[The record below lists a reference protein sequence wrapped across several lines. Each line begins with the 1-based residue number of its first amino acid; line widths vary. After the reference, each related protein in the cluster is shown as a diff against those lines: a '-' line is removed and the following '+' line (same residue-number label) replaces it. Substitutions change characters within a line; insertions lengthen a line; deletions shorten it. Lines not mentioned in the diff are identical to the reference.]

1 MPTRR
6 KFLRNSLTTG
16 AYIGLGLPGVRLASA
31 QDTTDEEARNKDV
44 VRRFKESQG
53 TDEYE
58 QVLAEVMSPDY
69 QRLRGGF
76 ENLATNAAGSELA
89 ESAQPV
95 RTAFPDRTDTTD
107 LMIAD
112 GDMVG
117 MRFRV
122 QGTHEGNFFGIPAT
136 GKTIDITEVGAFR
149 LEDGRIVEAWYMADE
164 VELLKQLGVGLPS
177 RQDGQRIVPV
187 PARQSRPG
195 QATLEEILAA
205 PVDSQTYRNKVV
217 VSAYKSEFPPPGVLP
232 DRPGRPYD
240 VYLRGGFKHF
250 VDYGNANGLS
260 DQGIGQAFPD
270 RQDKVDFVLAEG
282 DTVWIQFRLSGTHGR
297 SLFGIPPTNRHIEAA
312 EVGIMTFDGTRWDT
326 GWFFGDDLGMA
337 LQLGVPDL
345 FTS

>member
-6 KFLRNSLTTG
+6 KFMRNSLTAG
-16 AYIGLGLPGVRLASA
+16 AVIGLGLPNVRLASA
-31 QDTTDEEARNKDV
+31 QDTTDAEARNKAA

-53 TDEYE
+53 TADYE
-58 QVLAEVMSPDY
+58 QVLAEVQSPDY
-69 QRLRGGF
+69 RRLRGGF
-76 ENLATNAAGSELA
+76 ENLAANAAGSELA
-89 ESAQPV
+89 EAAQPV
-95 RTAFPDRTDTTD
+95 RTAFPDRTDTID

-136 GKTIDITEVGAFR
+136 GRTIDIQEVGAFR
-149 LEDGRIVEAWYMADE
+149 LEDGKIVEGWFMADE
-164 VELLKQLGVGLPS
+164 VELMKQLGVGLPA
-177 RQDGQRIVPV
+177 RQDGKRIVPV
-187 PARQSRPG
+187 PATESRPG
-195 QATLEEILAA
+195 QATLEEILAQ
-205 PVDSQTYRNKVV
+205 PVDSQTYRSKVV

-240 VYLRGGFKHF
+240 EYLRGGFKHL
-250 VDYGNANGLS
+250 VDYGNANGLG
-260 DQGIGQAFPD
+260 DQNIGQAFPD

-282 DTVWIQFRLSGTHGR
+282 DNVWIQFRLSGTNTN
-297 SLFGIPPTNRHIEAA
+297 SLYGIPPTNGPIEAA
-312 EVGIMTFDGTRWDT
+312 EVGIMGFDGDRWAT

-337 LQLGVPDL
+337 LQLGVPDI

>member
-6 KFLRNSLTTG
+6 KFMKNSLTAG
-16 AYIGLGLPGVRLASA
+16 AVVGLGLPNVRLAFA
-31 QDTTDEEARNKDV
+31 QDTTDAEARNKAA

-53 TDEYE
+53 TADYE
-58 QVLAEVMSPDY
+58 QVLAEVQSPDY
-69 QRLRGGF
+69 RRLRGGF
-76 ENLATNAAGSELA
+76 ENLAANAAGSELA
-89 ESAQPV
+89 EAAQPV
-95 RTAFPDRTDTTD
+95 RTAFPDRTDTID

-136 GKTIDITEVGAFR
+136 GRTIDIQEVGAFR
-149 LEDGRIVEAWYMADE
+149 LEDGKIVEGWFMADE
-164 VELLKQLGVGLPS
+164 VELMKQLGVGLPA
-177 RQDGQRIVPV
+177 RQDGKRIVPV
-187 PARQSRPG
+187 PATESRPG
-195 QATLEEILAA
+195 QATLEEILAQ
-205 PVDSQTYRNKVV
+205 PVDSQTYRSKVV

-240 VYLRGGFKHF
+240 EYLRGGFKHL
-250 VDYGNANGLS
+250 VDYGNANGLG
-260 DQGIGQAFPD
+260 DQNIGQAFPD

-282 DTVWIQFRLSGTHGR
+282 DNVWIQFRLSGTNTN
-297 SLFGIPPTNRHIEAA
+297 SLYGIPPTNGPIEAA
-312 EVGIMTFDGTRWDT
+312 EVGIMGFDADRWAT

-337 LQLGVPDL
+337 LQLGVPDI